1 MVNVKEISVKTERNY
16 QLDFLKLLCTLFV
29 FISHTYRFIG
39 ENTRFSIPLGLGWW
53 SVHLFFIISGLL
65 MVNSY
70 MKKPQST
77 DYGKTAMRFVI
88 GKFKGLAI
96 EYWVAFSI
104 GFVVFL
110 ILYKLNVFESLVKS
124 IPEILAIELSG
135 LCGTDLSMINGQT
148 WYISAMLICMLP
160 LYYMLQKNK
169 DFFLYVFSPLTALIL
184 LGYMY
189 CEESHWLTWYNT
201 YSFLTGGI
209 IRGICGLCFGVVC
222 WTIAEKILSCK
233 HTDSQRWFFTV
244 VEILLYLLIFAICF
258 YPQNNYSMIYCAM
271 LIMPVPIAITFS
283 GVSYVGKLFRF
294 SWMKWLSSISLA
306 IYLNHIAEKCIVQS
320 LFTDKSYKFC
330 TLLMFVFTICLCVVY
345 YLLIWVIKNLWN
357 KKIKSFFIAE

>member
-1 MVNVKEISVKTERNY
+1 
-16 QLDFLKLLCTLFV
+16 
-29 FISHTYRFIG
+29 
-39 ENTRFSIPLGLGWW
+39 
-53 SVHLFFIISGLL
+53 
-65 MVNSY
+65 
-70 MKKPQST
+70 
-77 DYGKTAMRFVI
+77 
-88 GKFKGLAI
+88 
-96 EYWVAFSI
+96 
-104 GFVVFL
+104 
-110 ILYKLNVFESLVKS
+110 
-124 IPEILAIELSG
+124 
-135 LCGTDLSMINGQT
+135 
-148 WYISAMLICMLP
+148 
-160 LYYMLQKNK
+160 
-169 DFFLYVFSPLTALIL
+169 
-184 LGYMY
+184 MY

-306 IYLNHIAEKCIVQS
+306 IYLNHIAAKCIVQS

-330 TLLMFVFTICLCVVY
+330 TLLMFVFLYTADVRFYDLSLRCILFAYLGDKEPVEQENKVVFY
-345 YLLIWVIKNLWN
+345 
-357 KKIKSFFIAE
+357 S